1 MLKLKCQYFG
11 RLMWRADSLEKTL
24 MLGKIE
30 GKKRK
35 GQQTRRWL
43 DGIADS
49 KDIGLVELWELV
61 MDREAW
67 RAAVHGLAKSQ
78 TWLSD
83 WIELNWYKYAGEIY
97 TYNTIMYIIPFYT
110 IGIIFVYNILHYS
123 FFTKC
128 SSKSVFL
135 GYYYFFENM
144 FFSLKLQVIVNHGCI
159 SICINL
165 NLFFNL
171 SCSHS

>member
-1 MLKLKCQYFG
+1 M
-11 RLMWRADSLEKTL
+11 T
-24 MLGKIE
+24 
-30 GKKRK
+30 
-35 GQQTRRWL
+35 
-43 DGIADS
+43 
-49 KDIGLVELWELV
+49 
-61 MDREAW
+61 
-67 RAAVHGLAKSQ
+67 
-78 TWLSD
+78 
-83 WIELNWYKYAGEIY
+83 ELNWYKYAGEIY

-165 NLFFNL
+165 NQFLIYLVPIL
-171 SCSHS
+171 SYYKWCWGKDFCV